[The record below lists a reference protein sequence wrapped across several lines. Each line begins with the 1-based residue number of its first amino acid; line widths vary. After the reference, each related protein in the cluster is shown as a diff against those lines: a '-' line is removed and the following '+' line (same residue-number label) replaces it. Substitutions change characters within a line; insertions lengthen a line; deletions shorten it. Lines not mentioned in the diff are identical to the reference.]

1 MNESSSS
8 SATAGAS
15 AGEGV
20 APSRVTATVPMGP
33 MERMASLVEERFEG
47 DGTGL
52 MAVHVRGCV
61 EQAVIR
67 RALSRLQLR
76 HPKLRAGITGGQDG
90 RRFFVLRDPP
100 PPIPLVYKDGG
111 DGVTPWQDEVRVAL
125 RAGFDRV
132 AGPLARAHV
141 VCDRAEGVS
150 HILFVAS
157 HAIIDGVSM
166 VQVLHD
172 LLDYYEEAERGGEP
186 APVESLPMVVPPR
199 ARIAGSFF
207 DRLRLIFRAV
217 KNRKAWRG
225 ARQTTLPPASPTT
238 PSPLWHT
245 HIFTEEETVA
255 LNRRCR
261 KEKTAVIG
269 AHFAAAVRAMADVLP
284 QPELHVRYRIPVNV
298 RRWLSGPAGP
308 VTEHDLGH
316 FAASLGGVF
325 TVDRAQSIWDV
336 ARWLRSH
343 LRTFVTSGGP
353 QAAYNASRLGG
364 PALLKKKPRRVAIS
378 TNSLGEL
385 KTRRQYGSL
394 MIEGCTMLPKDDH
407 IGVSLRS
414 LGLTV
419 NGRFCMTI
427 MGAGVAED
435 FWARYRDAMIGH
447 LRAALIS

>member
-1 MNESSSS
+1 
-8 SATAGAS
+8 
-15 AGEGV
+15 
-20 APSRVTATVPMGP
+20 
-33 MERMASLVEERFEG
+33 MERMASLVEERFNG

-52 MAVHVRGCV
+52 MALQVKGCV
-61 EQAVIR
+61 ERDPFQ
-67 RALSRLQLR
+67 RALARLQLR
-76 HPKLRAGITGGQDG
+76 HPKLRAGVSGGPDG
-90 RRFFVLRDPP
+90 RRFFVVRNPP
-100 PPIPLVYKDGG
+100 PPIPFVYKDGEAG
-111 DGVTPWQDEVRVAL
+111 ATPWPEEVRAAL
-125 RAGFDRV
+125 RAGFDRA

-141 VCDRAEGVS
+141 LCHRAEGIS

-172 LLDYYEEAERGGEP
+172 LMDFYEEAERGGTP

-199 ARIAGSFF
+199 ARVTGRFL
-207 DRLRLIFRAV
+207 DRLRLLVRAV
-217 KNRKAWRG
+217 RNRRAWRG
-225 ARQTTLPPASPTT
+225 ARAMVLPAAGPET

-245 HIFTEEETVA
+245 HIFTEEETIA

-269 AHFAAAVRAMADVLP
+269 AHFAAAVRALADVLP

-298 RRWLSGPAGP
+298 RRWLEGPAGP

-316 FAASLGGVF
+316 FAASLGGVY
-325 TVDRAQSIWDV
+325 TVAGGQTFWDT

-353 QAAYNASRLGG
+353 AAAYNASRLGG
-364 PALLKKKPRRVAIS
+364 PALLRKKPKRVAIS

-385 KTRRQYGSL
+385 KTRRQYGRL
-394 MIEGCTMLPKDDH
+394 VIEGCTMLPKDEH
-407 IGVSLRS
+407 MGVSLRS

-419 NGRFCMTI
+419 NGRFCLTV
-427 MGAGVAED
+427 MGAGVAES
-435 FWARYRDAMIGH
+435 FWASYRDALIRQ
-447 LRAALIS
+447 LRAALAS